1 MHQQLEIKF
10 FFPFTE
16 QIPLGLNFSE
26 CEEYAEK
33 LKKERWESRYRI
45 TNNDTIGLYTLN
57 NSISFTTPIWQNPI
71 GDITVEVDHI
81 IFKVKNKP
89 NLFKRF
95 VYKFIGLNW
104 RVK

>member
-26 CEEYAEK
+26 CEEYAEN
-33 LKKERWESRYRI
+33 LKKERWESLYGVTSGI
-45 TNNDTIGLYTLN
+45 TYTLLD
-57 NSISFTTPIWQNPI
+57 NSKITTTPIWQNPI
-71 GDITVEVDHI
+71 GEITVEADNIV
-81 IFKVKNKP
+81 FKVKKKP
-89 NLFKRF
+89 NLFRRGI
-95 VYKFIGLNW
+95 YKLIGLKW